1 MSVDKVWWKTGHIN
15 KIWND
20 EYKNLNYTLVKYSN
34 VQSSIRWVK
43 EGYELSDGNCTIGM
57 CGFDEKHPHWTPKIL
72 EWLEKY
78 FGWKDIGIN
87 YFTMGTGQV
96 ISTHRDEFET
106 YREKFNI
113 KKRSDVERVVIF
125 MEDWKSGHYFEID
138 NKPFVDWKAG
148 DWVWWKGTVPHSA
161 SNIGVETRYTLQLTG
176 HR

>member
-1 MSVDKVWWKTGHIN
+1 
-15 KIWND
+15 
-20 EYKNLNYTLVKYSN
+20 
-34 VQSSIRWVK
+34 
-43 EGYELSDGNCTIGM
+43 
-57 CGFDEKHPHWTPKIL
+57 
-72 EWLEKY
+72 
-78 FGWKDIGIN
+78 
-87 YFTMGTGQV
+87 MGTGQV